1 MLTPYCCHVR
11 RRKLRQTDTNTQ
23 YERFIA
29 HYDDLHISSDSSS
42 SPPSLPIGCDTNLR
56 ILPLPHAFGC
66 VKVTGQTQGLSY
78 GRWFNATVKIVGVP
92 LWLLRNRDHM
102 AMPWHLYIRSRLK
115 SDSGIARTRSITQ
128 RHHQGT

>member
-1 MLTPYCCHVR
+1 MM
-11 RRKLRQTDTNTQ
+11 
-23 YERFIA
+23 I
-29 HYDDLHISSDSSS
+29 LHISSDSSS

-92 LWLLRNRDHM
+92 LWLLRNRDRV
-102 AMPWHLYIRSRLK
+102 AMPWHPYIRSHLK
-115 SDSGIARTRSITQ
+115 IGSGIARTRSITQ